1 MDESNGDAV
10 SVHEIDQQVA
20 LDLSIARE
28 LDVGLAQRGQ
38 VWLPL
43 AGGGVHNI
51 FKLYRCFQSIYI
63 YIAILYSYIICS
75 VPNYNLSNS
84 VASCILQV
92 IFF

>member
-38 VWLPL
+38 VWQG
-43 AGGGVHNI
+43 AVYTTFSSYIGV
-51 FKLYRCFQSIYI
+51 FKVYIYI

-84 VASCILQV
+84 VASYILQV